1 MNKKMLAGALAACL
15 SSALAPAM
23 AAAGA
28 QCDGMPRLDVTTP
41 AGFCVAVLADGLKFP
56 RGVLPL
62 TNGDILVTDMTGWAP
77 KQGKLWLL
85 QPKAAGGGYERKL
98 LLDKLDRPNGIVQ
111 GPDGLVYV
119 GEVGRIFRFD
129 LRDPARAIT
138 DVIGGT
144 AKTPRLPGLGLHLLT
159 NMRFSPKGDL
169 YVNVGSSTDHCEND
183 GKAPD
188 PAKACPSAE
197 GLEALGAI
205 REYTMAWPA
214 GTVTSWR
221 THARGLRNSMALA
234 FHPATG
240 ELWQAE
246 NARDA
251 IQAAMPELKS
261 DENLP
266 HEELN
271 LIKADRHYGWPYCY
285 DDNVASPEYPKTA
298 CAAQYAAPQRLLPG
312 HAAPLGMTFYTAS
325 RYPALYKNSLI
336 IGYHGYRSNGHRL
349 VALLPDKAG
358 APLGK
363 SVELIGNWERKGKQG
378 RGAPVDVKQGQDG
391 DIYMADDHNG
401 LVLKLHYEAGK
412 P

>member
-1 MNKKMLAGALAACL
+1 
-15 SSALAPAM
+15 
-23 AAAGA
+23 
-28 QCDGMPRLDVTTP
+28 
-41 AGFCVAVLADGLKFP
+41 
-56 RGVLPL
+56 VLPL
-62 TNGDILVTDMTGWAP
+62 TNGDILVTDMTGWTP

-85 QPKAAGGGYERKL
+85 QRKAAGPGYERKL

-169 YVNVGSSTDHCEND
+169 YVNVGSSTDHCESD

-197 GLEALGAI
+197 GPEALGAI

-251 IQAAMPELKS
+251 IQAAMPQLKS

-271 LIKADRHYGWPYCY
+271 LIKSDRHYGWPYCY

-298 CAAQYAAPQRLLPG
+298 CDAQFAAPERLLPG

-325 RYPALYKNSLI
+325 RFPALYKNSLI

-401 LVLKLHYEAGK
+401 LVLKLHYAAGK

>member
-1 MNKKMLAGALAACL
+1 M
-15 SSALAPAM
+15 
-23 AAAGA
+23 
-28 QCDGMPRLDVTTP
+28 
-41 AGFCVAVLADGLKFP
+41 
-56 RGVLPL
+56 
-62 TNGDILVTDMTGWAP
+62 
-77 KQGKLWLL
+77 
-85 QPKAAGGGYERKL
+85 
-98 LLDKLDRPNGIVQ
+98 
-111 GPDGLVYV
+111 VYV

-129 LRDPARAIT
+129 LRDPSRALT
-138 DVIGGT
+138 DIIGGT

-197 GLEALGAI
+197 GPEALGAI

-251 IQAAMPELKS
+251 IQAAMPQLKS

-312 HAAPLGMTFYTAS
+312 HAAPLGMTFYM
-325 RYPALYKNSLI
+325 PAVSQNCTRI
-336 IGYHGYRSNGHRL
+336 
-349 VALLPDKAG
+349 A
-358 APLGK
+358 
-363 SVELIGNWERKGKQG
+363 
-378 RGAPVDVKQGQDG
+378 
-391 DIYMADDHNG
+391 
-401 LVLKLHYEAGK
+401 
-412 P
+412 

>member
-1 MNKKMLAGALAACL
+1 MLKPILASIL
-15 SSALAPAM
+15 IFPSIPAM
-23 AAAGA
+23 AAPAPL
-28 QCDGMPRLDVTTP
+28 CDGLPRLDVTTQP
-41 AGFCVAVLADGLKFP
+41 GFCVAVLVDGLKFP

-62 TNGDILVTDMTGWAP
+62 TNGDLLVTDMVGWSEG
-77 KQGKLWLL
+77 QGKLWLL
-85 QPKAAGGGYERKL
+85 KRKDGGSGYERKL

-111 GPDGLVYV
+111 GPDGMIYV
-119 GEVGRIFRFD
+119 GVVKRIFRFD
-129 LRDPARAIT
+129 PQ
-138 DVIGGT
+138 
-144 AKTPRLPGLGLHLLT
+144 
-159 NMRFSPKGDL
+159 GDL
-169 YVNVGSSTDHCEND
+169 YVNVGASTDHCEGAD

-188 PAKACPSAE
+188 ASKPCATAE
-197 GLEALGAI
+197 GPEALGAI
-205 REYTMAWPA
+205 REYKMAWPA

-246 NARDA
+246 NGRDA
-251 IQAAMPELKS
+251 IQAAMPQLKN

-271 LIKADRHYGWPYCY
+271 IVKAGQHYGWPYCY
-285 DDNVASPEYPKTA
+285 DDNQASPEYPKTG
-298 CAAQYAAPQRLLPG
+298 CAARYTAPLRLLPA
-312 HAAPLGMTFYTAS
+312 HAAPLGMLFYTAT
-325 RYPALYKNSLI
+325 RFPEQYRNSLI
-336 IGYHGYRSNGHRL
+336 IGYHGYRAHGHRL

-363 SVELIGNWERKGKQG
+363 SVDLISNWERKGKQG

-401 LVLKLHYEAGK
+401 LVLKLHYEAAK